1 MSRDKQIEEMASI
14 INLPCSGHC
23 EECPSLD
30 CGCLEKL
37 RAVSLYNAGYRKASD
52 VAEEIF
58 AAIEEMVITEK
69 SNDGCALYLDKVE
82 LAELKKKYTEVAER
96 REGVENSPVDCST
109 PNVTDSKGE
118 RNEQIY

>member
-52 VAEEIF
+52 LAEEIF
-58 AAIEEMVITEK
+58 AEIEEEL
-69 SNDGCALYLDKVE
+69 DHWGALVEQDNSDYGELVE
-82 LAELKKKYTEVAER
+82 LVLEDIICVIAELKKKYTE
-96 REGVENSPVDCST
+96 G
-109 PNVTDSKGE
+109 K
-118 RNEQIY
+118 